1 MQSGAVS
8 RDARRAAVN
17 VAIDASN
24 LLDGGG
30 RTHLME
36 LLQAIDPARDGD
48 ILVHVFG
55 STPTLDQLA
64 DRPWLRKHSLD
75 HVGTGQVSRW
85 WWRRT
90 ALPRA
95 VRALGIDVVFAPGGL
110 LGALP
115 CPGVTMSRNMLPFE
129 PAERARYGNSA
140 IGIRLQLLHRLQRRA
155 FQRASGVIFLSE
167 YARQTVI
174 NDTGPL
180 SGAVAVIPHGVAPRF
195 RGTHVPRLDPR
206 TPRAFRWLYVSIVDL
221 YKHQHHVASAVLDL
235 ADRGADVQLELVG
248 RAYAPALASLQAVL
262 RSRDPAGR
270 HVRYL
275 GEVPYADLHRT
286 YSEADGFVFASTCE
300 NLPNILREAL
310 ASGMPCAVSN
320 AGVMPEVAGDAAV
333 YFNAE
338 DPADIAR
345 SLAEVTGNAALR
357 ETLSARAVDRS
368 RDWSWDRCAADTI
381 AFLRQVSASHRRT
394 R

>member
-1 MQSGAVS
+1 MWASVPSG
-8 RDARRAAVN
+8 DNRRAAVN
-17 VAIDASN
+17 IAIDASN

-30 RTHLME
+30 RTHLVE
-36 LLQAIDPARDGD
+36 LLQAIDPVRDGD
-48 ILVHVFG
+48 IVFHVFG
-55 STPTLDQLA
+55 STATLDRLVQ
-64 DRPWLRKHSLD
+64 RPWLHRHSLD
-75 HVGTGQVSRW
+75 HVGAGQLARW

-129 PAERARYGNSA
+129 PAERARYGNSP
-140 IGIRLQLLHRLQRRA
+140 IGLRLRLLHRLQRRA
-155 FQRASGVIFLSE
+155 FQRANGVIFLSE
-167 YARQTVI
+167 YARRTVLD
-174 NDTGPL
+174 DTGPL
-180 SGAVAVIPHGVAPRF
+180 SGAVAVIPHGVSPRF
-195 RGTHVPRLDPR
+195 RGTHSARHR
-206 TPRAFRWLYVSIVDL
+206 NSARRGFQWLYVSIIDL
-221 YKHQHHVASAVLDL
+221 YKHQHHVATAVLDL
-235 ADRGADVQLELVG
+235 ADRGHELELELVG
-248 RAYAPALASLQAVL
+248 RAYAPALESLQGVL
-262 RSRDPAGR
+262 RTRDPAGKR
-270 HVRYL
+270 VRYL
-275 GEVPYADLHRT
+275 GEVPYADLHRR
-286 YSEADGFVFASTCE
+286 YAEADGFVFASTCE

-345 SLAEVTGNAALR
+345 ALEQVAGDPALR
-357 ETLSARAVDRS
+357 ATLSSRAISRS
-368 RDWSWDRCAADTI
+368 RDWSWEQCAADTI